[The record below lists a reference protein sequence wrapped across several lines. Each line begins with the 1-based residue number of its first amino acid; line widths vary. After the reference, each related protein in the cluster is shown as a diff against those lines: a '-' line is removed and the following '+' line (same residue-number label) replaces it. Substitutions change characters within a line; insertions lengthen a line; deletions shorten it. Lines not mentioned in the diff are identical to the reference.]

1 MTTSITTSVPSASP
15 SLPSARAATRPL
27 PPPPPLP
34 RCWCCWEPAATA
46 VASSGELGDLLV
58 YPPDAMAVRACA
70 GCKDPDLQLVHQACI
85 DSYVN
90 ALNPPPP
97 LSAAGAVSPDAAVPP
112 PMHLRLPIPL
122 RALAWLLNI
131 NVDPCPLPPS
141 LLDGLDLE
149 SLRRAAAV
157 RRRFRQRKLTGC
169 LCTLM
174 PIPPT
179 SPAAIVG
186 LPLPATTS
194 RLIVPRVLATAAA
207 SALRAVPGAALW
219 RRFRRRL
226 TFRRPHPQ
234 SPHSPAAA
242 ASTLDPDTPSPH
254 PTLHCTRCT
263 DPYSVVYL
271 RVPATHVARASAPAR
286 AHIRTSFAIAAIASL
301 LFLFAATALR
311 SLEYVWS
318 IDGESA
324 ALSGDSTFLSQQPPP
339 AIGLDA
345 RCPPPTRPLLDTA
358 NPVGLKFA
366 HDPRSR
372 PAGATPQ
379 LHPAGVSHDSA
390 ADKVSPAGHKLPAGA
405 APLPNCEVPTNSRAA
420 SHNYQPPP
428 AAPDHLSLVVILDVP
443 GRMHVSISVHALLA
457 AAWLVVMAVVAL
469 RFAAVALSAASFYV
483 VSVAPSASLPKSA

>member
-1 MTTSITTSVPSASP
+1 MTASMVSP
-15 SLPSARAATRPL
+15 SLSPPPPPAHAAT

-34 RCWCCWEPAATA
+34 RCWCCWEPATA
-46 VASSGELGDLLV
+46 ASELGDLLA
-58 YPPDAMAVRACA
+58 YPADTTNIAVRACV

-85 DSYVN
+85 DAYVN
-90 ALNPPPP
+90 ALDPPS
-97 LSAAGAVSPDAAVPP
+97 LLTTAGAASPAGVPP
-112 PMHLRLPIPL
+112 PMHLRLPVPL
-122 RALAWLLNI
+122 RALAWLLSI
-131 NVDPCPLPPS
+131 NVEPCPMPPS

-149 SLRRAAAV
+149 SLRRAAAA
-157 RRRFRQRKLTGC
+157 RRRFRNKKRTEC
-169 LCTLM
+169 LCALV
-174 PIPPT
+174 PIPHT

-242 ASTLDPDTPSPH
+242 AATLDPDTPSPH

-311 SLEYVWS
+311 SFEYAWS
-318 IDGESA
+318 IDDDFA
-324 ALSGDSTFLSQQPPP
+324 VHSGDSDFLSHRPPP
-339 AIGLDA
+339 AIGPDA
-345 RCPPPTRPLLDTA
+345 RCPPPVRPPPLDTVNA
-358 NPVGLKFA
+358 LGPNFA
-366 HDPRSR
+366 HEPRRR
-372 PAGATPQ
+372 PAATTPQ
-379 LHPAGVSHDSA
+379 PNPAGISHDSPGGK
-390 ADKVSPAGHKLPAGA
+390 DYPAGHNLPTGA
-405 APLPNCEVPTNSRAA
+405 AFLPKCDASATSRAA
-420 SHNYQPPP
+420 PYNSQPPTAP
-428 AAPDHLSLVVILDVP
+428 DAADHLSLVMVLDVP
-443 GRMHVSISVHALLA
+443 GRFHASISVHALLA
-457 AAWLVVMAVVAL
+457 AAWSFVMAVVAL